1 MIEIDYA
8 ARVAKGAAL
17 LDEKRPGWEQ
27 LIDLEILDIES
38 PTSCVTAQLSGQ
50 RHFRVGLAQLGLTGG
65 SDGTYV
71 SHGFNAEGDCDC
83 CVSREVLDRLPEGY
97 DQDAAYGTLNTLW
110 KDLISKR
117 LAEPADS

>member
-1 MIEIDYA
+1 MSEIDYA

-27 LIDLEILDIES
+27 LIDLDILDIENG
-38 PTSCVTAQLSGQ
+38 TCCVTAQLSGQ
-50 RHFRVGLAQLGLTGG
+50 EAWYAGMRQLGLNMRSYTE
-65 SDGTYV
+65 
-71 SHGFNAEGDCDC
+71 HGFRADDGDQ
-83 CVSREVLDRLPEGY
+83 
-97 DQDAAYGTLNTLW
+97 QDYPALNTLW